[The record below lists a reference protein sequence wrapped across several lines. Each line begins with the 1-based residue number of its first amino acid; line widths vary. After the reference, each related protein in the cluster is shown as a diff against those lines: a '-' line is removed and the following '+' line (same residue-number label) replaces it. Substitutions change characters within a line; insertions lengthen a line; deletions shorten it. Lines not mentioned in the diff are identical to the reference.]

1 MNYFTFT
8 FPVFALIGAKDKE
21 QALKTYDQEVLLKDG
36 QQVVFSS
43 VSKEKAFQ
51 TYKEMLSSFVPLAD
65 LDNRTRAFF
74 LESNQKE
81 SAVFIVEK

>member
-8 FPVFALIGAKDKE
+8 FPVFALIGAEDKE
-21 QALKTYDQEVLLKDG
+21 QALKAYDQEVSLKDG

-43 VSKEKAFQ
+43 ISKEQAFQ

-74 LESNQKE
+74 VESNKKE